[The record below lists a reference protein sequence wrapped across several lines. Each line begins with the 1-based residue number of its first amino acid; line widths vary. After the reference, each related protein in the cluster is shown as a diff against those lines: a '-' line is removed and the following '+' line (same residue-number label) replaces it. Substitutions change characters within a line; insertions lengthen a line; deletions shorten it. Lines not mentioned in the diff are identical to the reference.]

1 MEKENVQQ
9 TDTIQNHIVEGTPKD
24 IRERYARLA
33 ETAKHAD
40 YGELDRDV
48 VVLDTETTG
57 FSVNHDELTQIA
69 AARMKDGEITEWF
82 VTFVNPGRPI
92 PEDVAR
98 LTDIHDE
105 DVADAPT
112 PAQALADL
120 VEFVGSSDIVAHN
133 AEFDRNFTTKN
144 MYGTPLADN
153 IWIDSLD
160 LARIALPRLKSHR
173 LIDLVR
179 TFDAPVSTHRAD
191 ADVEA
196 LCAVYRILLAAVDA
210 MPRPL
215 VGEIASMATV
225 EEWPTVKVFAH
236 FADSDSDF
244 SSSVAVQNISTQ
256 TSEQEEANGEGP
268 ISDGEDEAVFDVQEK
283 SKQPF
288 SLRSMRQQRVKLLD
302 RKPKTDADAI
312 ASDPT
317 KELLFPTADEI
328 ASAFSA
334 GGLVGSLYPDFETRA
349 EQVTMAESVRQAFET
364 STNLAVEAGTGVGK
378 SMAYLLP
385 AALTA
390 KKNNIAIGVATKT
403 NALLDQLM
411 YKELPLLDEA
421 LRNHAA
427 ESERKLAVHDANEAG
442 EALPEGES
450 AQRGEEPAACEASDN
465 IGQDCA
471 GSNEEC
477 LAPHDSSAAS
487 SAGIDFAALKG
498 FSHYPCLRQINRIV
512 TTGPKSRSVAGKDV
526 LQAPSLAGLLSFI
539 EQSEYDDIDGLKI
552 DYRALPRYT
561 ITTTSTDCLRRK
573 CPFFGTMC
581 FVHGARRR
589 AESADIV
596 VTNHSLLFCDLVADG
611 GLLPPIRY
619 WVVDEAH
626 GAEAEARRAFSVT
639 LSAEEIMRLAARVS
653 ADDASRNMFIRTE
666 RRLGDAPD
674 GSTLLFAL
682 TSKARAAGKEFDQ
695 AAGEFTSHMKD
706 LLYFDP
712 SSKSKG
718 YEYVELWLNDQIRNS
733 DTFATLCSYG
743 KVFSDKAEKLVK
755 ACQDIVAYLEDLE
768 SAAELQ
774 REIASTAI
782 GLKEMINAAEL
793 ILFTAPPTY
802 AYAASLSKKNDRVAE
817 SLQALLLDVGD
828 KMNETLYAN
837 THSVVFASATMT
849 VNGTFTAFEQAL
861 GLNKT
866 EFSQTSMCEL
876 PSSYKFDELMT
887 VYVVED
893 MPEPNAPGY
902 LEALQE
908 LLIGIHRAQH
918 GSMLTLFTNRKEME
932 RCFDVVYPVL
942 KADDLRLVCQKWGV
956 SVKGLRD
963 DFLVD
968 EHLSL
973 FALKS
978 FWEGFDAPGATL
990 KGVVIPKLPFS
1001 KPTDPLS
1008 CERSDRDPHA
1018 WSHYV
1023 LPAAVLETKQAAGR
1037 LIRKSTDSGSLVLAD
1052 KRLITKGY
1060 GKAFLNS
1067 LPSKTIK
1074 VCSAAEVIRCIAQEA
1089 DRAAAEGELAQESGP
1104 EASSARNAQTDP
1116 ASSAQ

>member
-1 MEKENVQQ
+1 MEKETALQ
-9 TDTIQNHIVEGTPKD
+9 TDTIQNHIVEGTPRD
-24 IRERYARLA
+24 VCARYANLA
-33 ETAKHAD
+33 AVARTAD
-40 YGELDRDV
+40 YGDLDRDV

-57 FSVNHDELTQIA
+57 FSINHDELTQIA
-69 AARMKDGEITEWF
+69 AARMKHGEIVEWF
-82 VTFVNPGRPI
+82 VTFVNPGKPI

-120 VEFVGSSDIVAHN
+120 VEFVGDSDIVAHN

-144 MYGTPLADN
+144 MYGTPLAEN
-153 IWIDSLD
+153 TWIDSLD

-179 TFDAPVSTHRAD
+179 TFDAPISTHRAD

-196 LCAVYRILLAAVDA
+196 LCAVYRILLAAIDA

-215 VGEIASMATV
+215 VNEIAGMATV

-236 FADSDSDF
+236 FADAAATNSPAAGNSAHDDEG
-244 SSSVAVQNISTQ
+244 SSETESRGGQ
-256 TSEQEEANGEGP
+256 TSCGGQTGDA
-268 ISDGEDEAVFDVQEK
+268 EK
-283 SKQPF
+283 IPF
-288 SLRSMRQQRVKLLD
+288 SLRAMRQARVRSIE
-302 RKPKTDADAI
+302 RKAKTDADSI
-312 ASDPT
+312 ASDPG
-317 KELLFPTADEI
+317 KALVFPSAEEVDE
-328 ASAFSA
+328 AFSSD
-334 GGLVGSLYPDFETRA
+334 GLVGSLYPDFETRE
-349 EQVTMAESVRQAFET
+349 EQVIMAESVRQAFAS

-411 YKELPLLDEA
+411 YKELPLLNEALKKQATVQSEGEVALPSVIQDDGIAPACTKPGADEA
-421 LRNHAA
+421 DGERGKATPEMKPDGSA
-427 ESERKLAVHDANEAG
+427 SEL
-442 EALPEGES
+442 
-450 AQRGEEPAACEASDN
+450 
-465 IGQDCA
+465 
-471 GSNEEC
+471 
-477 LAPHDSSAAS
+477 
-487 SAGIDFAALKG
+487 GIDYAALKG

-512 TTGPKSRSVAGKDV
+512 TTGPKSRTVAGKEV

-561 ITTTSTDCLRRK
+561 ITTSSTDCLRRK
-573 CPFFGTMC
+573 CPFFGAMC

-626 GAEAEARRAFSVT
+626 GAEAEARKAFSIN
-639 LSAEEIMRLAARVS
+639 LSAEEIMRTAARVA
-653 ADDASRNMFIRTE
+653 ADDASRNVFIRTE
-666 RRLGDAPD
+666 RRLGEAPD

-682 TSKARAAGKEFDQ
+682 TAKARAAGKEFEQ
-695 AAGEFTSHMKD
+695 AAGEFTAHMKD

-718 YEYVELWLNDQIRNS
+718 YEFVELWINDQIRNS

-743 KVFSDKAEKLVK
+743 KIFSDKAEKLVK
-755 ACQDIVAYLEDLE
+755 ACQDIVAYLEDLD

-782 GLKEMINAAEL
+782 ALKEMINAADT
-793 ILFTAPPTY
+793 ILVVAPQTY

-817 SLQALLLDVGD
+817 TLQALLIDVGD

-849 VNGTFTAFEQAL
+849 VDGKFSAFEQAL
-861 GLNKT
+861 GLNRT
-866 EFSQTSMCEL
+866 EFSQTSMREL
-876 PSSYKFDELMT
+876 PSSYNFDEQMT

-893 MPEPNAPGY
+893 MPEPNASGY
-902 LEALQE
+902 LEALQD

-1008 CERSDRDPHA
+1008 CERADRDSHA

-1023 LPAAVLETKQAAGR
+1023 LPAAVLEIKQAAGR
-1037 LIRKSTDSGSLVLAD
+1037 LIRKSTDSGSLILAD

-1074 VCSAAEVIRCIAQEA
+1074 VCTTAEVVACIAREA
-1089 DRAAAEGELAQESGP
+1089 ARSDGAPFAE
-1104 EASSARNAQTDP
+1104 
-1116 ASSAQ
+1116 